1 MAVGRG
7 GVDTFALPNAAERK
21 VLERKAFANAVA
33 PKRNP
38 NFKLK
43 FNNFIYAPAL
53 KWGVG
58 GRGRRY
64 LLARCLMNDSILGH
78 KKTERKLPIKIS
90 PAVLLFLSAFCLF
103 PFLFGLLFGP
113 RT

>member
-1 MAVGRG
+1 MERG

-33 PKRNP
+33 FKRNP

-43 FNNFIYAPAL
+43 FNNFIYTPAL

-58 GRGRRY
+58 GREGEEIPACQVLNERQH
-64 LLARCLMNDSILGH
+64 LG
-78 KKTERKLPIKIS
+78 P
-90 PAVLLFLSAFCLF
+90 
-103 PFLFGLLFGP
+103 
-113 RT
+113 

>member
-1 MAVGRG
+1 MQLSVK
-7 GVDTFALPNAAERK
+7 FLSEKLLPMQ
-21 VLERKAFANAVA
+21 LP

-58 GRGRRY
+58 GRRRRY

-78 KKTERKLPIKIS
+78 KKNETKLPIKIS
-90 PAVLLFLSAFCLF
+90 PAVLLFLSAF
-103 PFLFGLLFGP
+103 FLFFSGSFLGP
-113 RT
+113 NVEQAGNAST